1 MEKDRVLL
9 LDETIVPASMAQL
22 RQVKWSEIKGKAYTQ
37 ACLICIT
44 VEALICYS
52 YMSNDLFQRLK
63 HVDPSAYFPLI
74 EEDEYEI
81 VSPVLNFTK
90 ILYGN

>member
-22 RQVKWSEIKGKAYTQ
+22 RQVKWTEIKGKAFTQ

-52 YMSNDLFQRLK
+52 YLSNDFISEAQTRGSICIFST
-63 HVDPSAYFPLI
+63 H
-74 EEDEYEI
+74 
-81 VSPVLNFTK
+81 
-90 ILYGN
+90 